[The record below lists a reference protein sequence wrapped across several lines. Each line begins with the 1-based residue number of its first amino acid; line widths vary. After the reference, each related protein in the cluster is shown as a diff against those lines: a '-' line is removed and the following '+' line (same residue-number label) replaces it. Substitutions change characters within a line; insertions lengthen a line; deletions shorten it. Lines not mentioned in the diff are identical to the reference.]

1 MDRRE
6 QEELSSERVERAK
19 SEVGGRKQK
28 NRWGRIE
35 PTIWFNHGS
44 FLVLSPLTV
53 LEKITGRSAPYQSN
67 EEIVR

>member
-1 MDRRE
+1 MDRRD

-19 SEVGGRKQK
+19 SEVGKKTEKQM
-28 NRWGRIE
+28 GRIE

-44 FLVLSPLTV
+44 FLVLSPLTT